1 MTINIMSVCVPHLK
15 RGKRLNLKWT
25 MPLKIPLWK
34 KIVKIPVPLSLGK
47 SHWIYHL
54 KLITFNIQG
63 CGICFFAVAKSGTGT
78 WGLGLGD
85 VGLGDVG
92 LGDVGL
98 GDVGLGAVGLGD
110 VGLGDVINKTDFYAE
125 FVRYNFRWSWER
137 CNMLESL
144 LVVADDFQR
153 PWFGRICLLACLT
166 VRTLGT
172 E

>member
-1 MTINIMSVCVPHLK
+1 M
-15 RGKRLNLKWT
+15 
-25 MPLKIPLWK
+25 
-34 KIVKIPVPLSLGK
+34 
-47 SHWIYHL
+47 
-54 KLITFNIQG
+54 
-63 CGICFFAVAKSGTGT
+63 FFAVTKSGTGT
-78 WGLGLGD
+78 WGLGLGLGD

-98 GDVGLGAVGLGD
+98 GDVGLGDVRRGDVGLGD
-110 VGLGDVINKTDFYAE
+110 VGLGDVGLGDVERGTRRLGDVINKTDFYAE
-125 FVRYNFRWSWER
+125 FVRYNFRWSRER

>member
-1 MTINIMSVCVPHLK
+1 M
-15 RGKRLNLKWT
+15 
-25 MPLKIPLWK
+25 
-34 KIVKIPVPLSLGK
+34 
-47 SHWIYHL
+47 
-54 KLITFNIQG
+54 
-63 CGICFFAVAKSGTGT
+63 FFAVTKGGTGT
-78 WGLGLGD
+78 WGLGLGLGDLGLGD

-98 GDVGLGAVGLGD
+98 GDLGLGTWDSGTWDSGTWDSREVGLGD
-110 VGLGDVINKTDFYAE
+110 VGLGDVERGTRRLGDVINKTDFYVE
-125 FVRYNFRWSWER
+125 FVRYNFRWSRER

-144 LVVADDFQR
+144 LVVAHDFQR

>member
-1 MTINIMSVCVPHLK
+1 M
-15 RGKRLNLKWT
+15 
-25 MPLKIPLWK
+25 
-34 KIVKIPVPLSLGK
+34 
-47 SHWIYHL
+47 
-54 KLITFNIQG
+54 
-63 CGICFFAVAKSGTGT
+63 FFAVTKSGTGT
-78 WGLGLGD
+78 WGLGLGLGD

-98 GDVGLGAVGLGD
+98 GDVGLGD
-110 VGLGDVINKTDFYAE
+110 VERGTRRLGDVINKTDFYVE
-125 FVRYNFRWSWER
+125 FVRYNFRWSRER

-144 LVVADDFQR
+144 LVVAHDFQR

>member
-1 MTINIMSVCVPHLK
+1 M
-15 RGKRLNLKWT
+15 
-25 MPLKIPLWK
+25 
-34 KIVKIPVPLSLGK
+34 
-47 SHWIYHL
+47 
-54 KLITFNIQG
+54 
-63 CGICFFAVAKSGTGT
+63 FFAVTKSGTGT
-78 WGLGLGD
+78 WGLGLGLGLGD

-98 GDVGLGAVGLGD
+98 GDVGLGDVRRGDVGLGD
-110 VGLGDVINKTDFYAE
+110 VGLGDVGLGDVERGTRRLGDVINKTDFYAE
-125 FVRYNFRWSWER
+125 FVRYNFRWSRER